1 MINKSFVS
9 EIRGPVVLQL
19 VLVAVSSIVFFA
31 IFGWFQAVSVWFGGL
46 TAALNIGC
54 LLWRRQQADAGRA
67 LSAGQ
72 SLRLLYRS
80 ALERFVLI
88 ALLFALG
95 LGVLKLDPLA
105 LLTGFIVGQ
114 LALVFLG
121 IKGKSASHG
130 V

>member
-1 MINKSFVS
+1 MIIMSFAR
-9 EIRGPVVLQL
+9 EIRRLAVLQL
-19 VLVAVSSIVFFA
+19 VLMGVTSIVFFT
-31 IFGWFQAVSVWFGGL
+31 IYGGFQAGSVWFGGL
-46 TAALNIGC
+46 TATLNIGC

-67 LSAGQ
+67 LSAGK

-95 LGVLKLDPLA
+95 LGALRFDPLA
-105 LLTGFIVGQ
+105 LLTGFVVGQ
-114 LALVFLG
+114 LALVLLG
-121 IKGKSASHG
+121 MKGKSASHG

>member
-1 MINKSFVS
+1 MIASSFAE
-9 EIRGPVVLQL
+9 EIRRLAVLQL
-19 VLVAVSSIVFFA
+19 VLVATTSIVFFT
-31 IFGWFQAVSVWFGGL
+31 IDGGFQAGSVWFGGL
-46 TAALNIGC
+46 TAALNIGW
-54 LLWRRQQADAGRA
+54 LLWRRHRADSGRA

-80 ALERFVLI
+80 ALERFFLV

-95 LGVLKLDPLA
+95 LGALELDPLA
-105 LLTGFIVGQ
+105 LLTGFVVGQ

-121 IKGKSASHG
+121 IKGKSANHG

>member
-1 MINKSFVS
+1 MIVKSFAS
-9 EIRGPVVLQL
+9 GIRGPAVLQL
-19 VLVAVSSIVFFA
+19 VLVAVTSVVFFV

-46 TAALNIGC
+46 TAALNIGW

-95 LGVLKLDPLA
+95 LGGLKLDPLA

-121 IKGKSASHG
+121 IRGKSASHG

>member
-1 MINKSFVS
+1 MIIKSFASGV
-9 EIRGPVVLQL
+9 RGAVVLQL
-19 VLVAVSSIVFFA
+19 ALVAVTSIVFYT
-31 IFGWFQAVSVWFGGL
+31 IYGGFQAGSVWFGGL
-46 TAALNIGC
+46 TATLNIGW
-54 LLWRRQQADAGRA
+54 LQWRRQRADAGRA